1 MTTPDERKLRVG
13 HAERDRAV
21 AELRDAAG
29 DGRLTLDE
37 LDARIES
44 AMAARTGDD
53 LRVILADLVAPA
65 TLASMLGVQGVPVP
79 GAPGSSWDNPVVFS
93 AQWEDVVRAGS
104 WIVPAFLEANAIV
117 SSVKLV
123 FTDARVTS
131 PVVDISVN
139 GGMGNVVIV
148 VPEGFGVD
156 VTHMKAGMGSIRS
169 GVAQRPQP
177 GGAQLVLRGNV
188 KMGALKVR
196 HPNWL
201 DSWQRQRL
209 QARGGGPVI
218 KN

>member
-1 MTTPDERKLRVG
+1 MTTPDESKLRVG

-37 LDARIES
+37 LDARIET
-44 AMAARTGDD
+44 AMAARTGAD
-53 LRVILADLVAPA
+53 LREILADLVAPA
-65 TLASMLGVQGVPVP
+65 TLASMLGAQGVPVP

-104 WIVPAFLEANAIV
+104 WVVPAFLEVNTIV
-117 SSVKLV
+117 SNVKLT

-131 PVVDISVN
+131 PVVDVN
-139 GGMGNVVIV
+139 VSGGMGNVVLV

-156 VTHMKAGMGSIRS
+156 VTHLKSGMGSIRS
-169 GVAQRPQP
+169 NVAQRPQP
-177 GGAQLVLRGNV
+177 GNTQLVVRGNM
-188 KMGALKVR
+188 KMGSLKVR
-196 HPNWL
+196 HPNGF
-201 DSWQRQRL
+201 DSWLRQRRL
-209 QARGGGPVI
+209 ARGGGPVI